1 MPRKY
6 QKTKDLLPEIEE
18 MIGTGMSQREIEEVL
33 GLEGDRPVHNLLKR
47 KRRIEKQPITEQR
60 GRKPAVTIQEYKYE
74 NKRLNM
80 ENELLRDFLR
90 AVGRR

>member
-6 QKTKDLLPEIEE
+6 QKTRDLLPQIKE
-18 MIGTGMSQREIEEVL
+18 MIETGMSQKEIEKVL
-33 GLEGDRPVHNLLKR
+33 GLGGERPVHNLLKR
-47 KRRIEKQPITEQR
+47 ERRKKQKPITKQR

-80 ENELLRDFLR
+80 ENELLRDFLL

>member
-6 QKTKDLLPEIEE
+6 QKAKDLLPEIEE

>member
-1 MPRKY
+1 MPRRY
-6 QKTKDLLPEIEE
+6 QKTRDLLPKIEE

-47 KRRIEKQPITEQR
+47 ERRKEEQPIIKKR

-80 ENELLRDFLR
+80 ENELLRDFLGV
-90 AVGRR
+90 VGRR

>member
-1 MPRKY
+1 MSRRY
-6 QKTKDLLPEIEE
+6 QKTRGLLPEIEK
-18 MIGTGMSQREIEEVL
+18 MIENGMAQKEIEKVL
-33 GLEGDRPVHNLLKR
+33 GLTGDRPVHNILKR
-47 KRRIEKQPITEQR
+47 KRQKEKQPLSKQR